1 MAAYS
6 ADLRERVYKAWR
18 GGEGSS
24 RQVAERFGVSDS
36 FVRKLAVLDREH
48 GSIAARP
55 RTQGRKPKL
64 SERQRD
70 RLIEL
75 AGQQPDLTCHELK
88 TRLRLRC
95 CDATVWRELKKAG
108 FSFKRSPSKLANS
121 SETMSGRDA
130 SVGGVA

>member
-1 MAAYS
+1 MAAFS
-6 ADLRERVYKAWR
+6 ADLRERVYQAWR

-24 RQVAERFGVSDS
+24 RRIAERFGVSDS

-55 RTQGRKPKL
+55 RTRGRKPKL
-64 SERQRD
+64 SECQRD

-95 CDATVWRELKKAG
+95 CDTTVWRELKRAG
-108 FSFKRSPSKLANS
+108 FSFKRSLSKLASN
-121 SETMSGRDA
+121 SETTCERDA
-130 SVGGVA
+130 SIGVVA